1 MRNWSL
7 KYFFSLWCKLRQKNF
22 FNSCFV
28 KVPILSFPIHL
39 AAIKWFL
46 FLFFPSWK
54 LYFFFAGFFF
64 RMCYCSVFGY
74 FQIAFNNLTSNKQTN
89 ENWWKKQFVC
99 YGRVKSVSF
108 KLWYKKTADIALF
121 PSKYTKTQWR
131 RGEDCTQSVTRLSG
145 PCFVS
150 KVAEYRKLSVATCTY
165 KNL

>member
-7 KYFFSLWCKLRQKNF
+7 KYFFSLWYKLRQKNF

-74 FQIAFNNLTSNKQTN
+74 FQIAFNNLTSNKQMKIGGKNNSCVTA
-89 ENWWKKQFVC
+89 EWKVFHLSCDTKRLQTLHF
-99 YGRVKSVSF
+99 SLQNIQ
-108 KLWYKKTADIALF
+108 KLSEEEEKTAHKVWLD
-121 PSKYTKTQWR
+121 
-131 RGEDCTQSVTRLSG
+131 SVGHVL
-145 PCFVS
+145 
-150 KVAEYRKLSVATCTY
+150 
-165 KNL
+165 